1 MTTPSV
7 FSSIVTEL
15 NAQPIELVLFDLDGT
30 LIDSVPDL
38 AAAIDVM
45 LKSVGKTPAGEKKVC
60 RWVGNGAPALVK
72 RALADCDYGDQK
84 SADQD
89 SETEEFA
96 SAYSVFESAYA
107 ERLMHATGLYEGV
120 IEVLISLSEAK
131 IKLGLI
137 TNKPRRFTLP
147 LLSALKIRDVFDD
160 VICGDDFEHKKPHPL
175 PLQNALR
182 NLHCKPEQ
190 AIMVG
195 DSISDIKAAASAGV
209 RSVAV
214 TYGYNHGMS
223 IMDVRNEVQADIF
236 IDRIQQLLS

>member
-1 MTTPSV
+1 MSTPSI
-7 FSSIVTEL
+7 FSSIVAEL
-15 NAQPIELVLFDLDGT
+15 ITQPIEVVLFDLDGT

-38 AAAIDVM
+38 AASIDVM
-45 LKSVGKTPAGEKKVC
+45 LESVGKSPAGEKKVSH
-60 RWVGNGAPALVK
+60 WVGNGAHALVK
-72 RALADCDYGDQK
+72 RALADSDYGDQER
-84 SADQD
+84 D
-89 SETEEFA
+89 SEEFT

-107 ERLMHATGLYEGV
+107 ERLVKATGLYDGV
-120 IEVLISLSEAK
+120 IEVLSDLSTAK

-147 LLSALKIRDVFDD
+147 LLSALNIDHLFDD

-175 PLQNALR
+175 PLHNALK
-182 NLHCKPEQ
+182 NLRCESGQ

-195 DSISDIKAAASAGV
+195 DSISDIKAAASAGIK
-209 RSVAV
+209 SVAV

-223 IMDVRNEVQADIF
+223 ITDIRNDMKADVF

>member
-1 MTTPSV
+1 MPSLSI
-7 FSSIVTEL
+7 FSLNVAEL
-15 NAQPIELVLFDLDGT
+15 TSQPIEAVLFDLDGT

-45 LKSVGKTPAGEKKVC
+45 LQGVGKSPAGETKVS

-72 RALADCDYGDQK
+72 RALADRDSVDQEIESK
-84 SADQD
+84 
-89 SETEEFA
+89 EFA

-107 ERLMHATGLYEGV
+107 ERLASATGLYEGV
-120 IEVLISLSEAK
+120 IEVLSALSAAK

-147 LLSALKIRDVFDD
+147 LLSALNIRDVFDD

-175 PLQNALR
+175 PLQNALK

-209 RSVAV
+209 KSVAV
-214 TYGYNHGMS
+214 TYGYNHGMP
-223 IMDVRNEVQADIF
+223 ITDARNDVQADVF
-236 IDRIQQLLS
+236 IDRIQQLLR